1 MRVLPVLVSRGWVR
15 VVRNVTTQVYKYA
28 ELPSAVRAVA
38 LEEWAD
44 AWGSRPYLILDEC
57 EFMADGRIWK

>member
-1 MRVLPVLVSRGWVR
+1 M
-15 VVRNVTTQVYKYA
+15 RNVTTQVYKYA
-28 ELPSAVRAVA
+28 ELPSAVRGVA